1 MSETTLLC
9 AHPFVSNE
17 YFSLKISCSDFGV
30 HRNNLKLGLGH
41 MTTARQSQIPTTRN
55 HEGFVYSGNC
65 VYTLIEAMKSD
76 SEQGKLFSQFI

>member
-17 YFSLKISCSDFGV
+17 YFSLKIGCSDFGV

-41 MTTARQSQIPTTRN
+41 MTTARQSKFQPPGTTRVLFTL
-55 HEGFVYSGNC
+55 ENC

-76 SEQGKLFSQFI
+76 SEQGKLFLQFI